1 MPQSRVAN
9 LKRFNQCALSLAG
22 LNFFERNRV
31 GMVEEDP
38 RGEWVNRPTKEHI
51 SG

>member
-1 MPQSRVAN
+1 MPRSRVAN
-9 LKRFNQCALSLAG
+9 LKWFNQCALSLAG
-22 LNFFERNRV
+22 LNFLERNRV

-38 RGEWVNRPTKEHI
+38 RAEGENRPTKEHI